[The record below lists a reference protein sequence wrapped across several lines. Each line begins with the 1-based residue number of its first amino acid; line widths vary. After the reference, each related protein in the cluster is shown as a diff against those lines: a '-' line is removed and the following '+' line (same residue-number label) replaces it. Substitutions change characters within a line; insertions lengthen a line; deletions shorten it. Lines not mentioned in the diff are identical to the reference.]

1 MASGNYTVKIAGQEI
16 SGYESIDTD
25 NTLDLNVNKASIIFP
40 DLVTLNK
47 AFAAL
52 GVNPIESDAQ
62 ILRDNV
68 LLWRGYVQDY
78 ERQVTY
84 QREHRQY
91 ALTCISNKAY
101 LNREAFRYPP
111 NGVGGGKSPSYFN
124 VIYGGGIAQS
134 GATSQKSTLATSIF
148 NDILNCQKGASG
160 NPTSGAA
167 LTQGIVGP
175 NNGDSDTPHV
185 CLFLIRTTA
194 LMALAQLIDG
204 SLWEARFNPNNT
216 VDFQTQT
223 GSLTSVKTF
232 NEGENIVTI
241 DDKYGVDQKI
251 NDVVVCGS
259 GSASAVTS
267 LTGGGNA
274 ISDNGISFEV
284 DNSPPAGPRYT
295 KIVNVSNICDLNLLN
310 AYANALSKD
319 LQFPLETITVEVTDL
334 LPGVNWHL
342 GDVVTLNSPTMGING
357 STYRILKEKRKFGY
371 QKGEEITLTLQS
383 NSRMA
388 TISHTRVRALEFI
401 LNSQTG
407 NQQLFANSVTQSPQQ
422 NPTSVSVTA

>member
-1 MASGNYTVKIAGQEI
+1 MGGQVI
-16 SGYESIDTD
+16 TGYESIQTD
-25 NTLDLNVNKASIIFP
+25 NTLDLNVNKATVIFP

-47 AFAAL
+47 AL
-52 GVNPIESDAQ
+52 TSVGVNPIEADVQ

-68 LLWRGYVQDY
+68 LLWRGYGQDY
-78 ERQVTY
+78 ERQLTY
-84 QREHRQY
+84 QSQHRRY
-91 ALTCISNKAY
+91 TLSCVSNKAY

-124 VIYGGGIAQS
+124 VIYGGGVAQNT
-134 GATSQKSTLATSIF
+134 ATTQKSTLAPSVF
-148 NDILNCQKGASG
+148 NDVLNCQKGASG
-160 NPTSGAA
+160 NPTSGGA
-167 LTQGIVGP
+167 LTQGLVGP
-175 NNGDSDTPHV
+175 NNGQSVTPHV
-185 CLFLIRTTA
+185 CLFLARTTA

-223 GSLTSVKTF
+223 GSLSSVKTF
-232 NEGENIVTI
+232 NEGENIVSI

-251 NDVVVCGS
+251 NDVIVAGS
-259 GSASAVTS
+259 GSASAITS
-267 LTGGGNA
+267 LTGGGDA

-284 DNSPPAGPRYT
+284 DNSPESGPRYT
-295 KIVNVSNICDLNLLN
+295 KFVNVSNICDLNLLN

-319 LQFPLETITVEVTDL
+319 LQFSLETITLEVTDL
-334 LPGVNWHL
+334 LPSVNWHL
-342 GDVVTLNSPTMGING
+342 GDMVTLNSPTLGING
-357 STYRILKEKRKFGY
+357 LTYRILEEQRKFDS
-371 QKGEEITLTLQS
+371 QNGEKITLTLQP
-383 NSRMA
+383 NIRMA

-407 NQQLFANSVTQSPQQ
+407 NQQLFANSVTPSPQQ